1 MRWIAPVLALF
12 LAILPPAA
20 RAAEATSVDLAL
32 VLVDDVSGSI
42 NDAEYDLQKQGYIA
56 AFSDPRVIA
65 AIKGGPTGAIAVR
78 FVEFAS
84 AYEVKNVLDWTIIR
98 DADGAHAFAVA
109 MKNAE
114 RSFRGRTAI
123 GAGID
128 LAVQDIATA
137 GFDTPRKVIDV
148 CGDGTNNSGREVSEA
163 RDDALKQGITI
174 NGLAIANESPI
185 PWLQAHT
192 HPPGGL
198 PEYYRANVT
207 GGESSFVLE
216 IHNYESFG
224 EAMTRKLINEI
235 ASLRRPEATRR
246 G

>member
-1 MRWIAPVLALF
+1 MRR
-12 LAILPPAA
+12 AILAVLLLAAGFSAPA
-20 RAAEATSVDLAL
+20 RATDPPSVDLAL

-42 NDAEYDLQKQGYIA
+42 NDSEFELQKDGYLA

-65 AIKGGPTGAIAVR
+65 AIHGGATGAIAVR
-78 FVEFAS
+78 YVEFAS
-84 AYEVKNVLDWTIIR
+84 MYEVKNVLDWTIIK
-98 DADGAHAFAVA
+98 DAASAHAFAQA
-109 MKNAE
+109 MKDAP

-123 GAGID
+123 GAGLD
-128 LAVQDIATA
+128 LAAKDIAESGYDA
-137 GFDTPRKVIDV
+137 PRKVIDI
-148 CGDGTNNSGREVSEA
+148 CGDGTNNSGREATDA
-163 RDDALKQGITI
+163 RDDAMKQGITI
-174 NGLAIANESPI
+174 NGLAIANESPV

-198 PEYYRANVT
+198 PSYYRANVT

-216 IHNYESFG
+216 IHDYASFG

-235 ASLRRPEATRR
+235 AERTTHPARLP